1 MARFSSVPGAL
12 GFRGVRGFGLRGTAA
27 ALTVGA
33 MIALSA
39 APAAA
44 ADLSRD
50 SAALAD
56 TLRPMAE
63 GDSCHEG
70 NPSYILLDSGM
81 PTFATMQV
89 DAAWSVSRGSGVTVA
104 VVDSGVNGSDPRL
117 EKALLPGINLVDD
130 GTDANGWTDLYG
142 HGTAIAG
149 QIAARASGSSTLV
162 GLAPNVK
169 ILPVRVYAGT
179 DERTAEAG
187 HGLVTSRLVA
197 GIRAAADAGAE
208 IISVAISSEAA
219 SDDIDRAVSYATDK
233 GSLVVASAGN
243 VKGDLDLSAGGATQ
257 LRYPAA
263 SPGALGVTAA
273 SVPGNMV
280 TDASVHGAHVDIAAP
295 GQNVLTLGLNTG
307 DCVYASDAPAT
318 SYATGYASAVAAL
331 VASAYPNETPE
342 QWAYRLTATAL
353 RGNPDQRTD
362 VSGWGMVQ
370 PFQALTAIVGP
381 DTRGPASPFF
391 EAPVTTAPQDPI
403 AVAPPGNQHAL
414 DLDRVLLVG
423 VSAFGALALV
433 GSVVAFRNR
442 ATRPKP

>member
-1 MARFSSVPGAL
+1 MV
-12 GFRGVRGFGLRGTAA
+12 
-27 ALTVGA
+27 
-33 MIALSA
+33 ALSA
-39 APAAA
+39 GPAAA
-44 ADLSRD
+44 VGFGAASEASVSSGVVVSGSAVAGSGSGTGVAGSG
-50 SAALAD
+50 SAASEI
-56 TLRPMAE
+56 RPMAE

-70 NPSYILLDSGM
+70 NPSFILLDTGM
-81 PTFATMQV
+81 PTFAAMQV
-89 DAAWSVSRGSGVTVA
+89 AAAWNVTRGSGVTVA
-104 VVDSGVNGSDPRL
+104 IVDSGVNGSDPRL
-117 EKALLPGINLVDD
+117 EKALLPGINLVED
-130 GTDANGWTDLYG
+130 GTDKSGWTDQYG

-149 QIAARASGSSTLV
+149 QIVASATDSSSLV
-162 GLAPNVK
+162 GLAPSVK

-208 IISVAISSEAA
+208 IINVAISSESA
-219 SDDIDRAVSYATDK
+219 SDDIDRAVAYATAK

-243 VKGDLDLSAGGATQ
+243 VKGSLDLSAGGTTQ

-307 DCVYASDAPAT
+307 DCVYATDAPAS

-331 VASAYPNETPE
+331 VAAAYPDETPE
-342 QWAYRLTATAL
+342 QWTYRLTATAL

-362 VSGWGMVQ
+362 VSGWGVVQ
-370 PFQALTAIVGP
+370 PFQALTAVLGP
-381 DTRGPASPFF
+381 GTRGPESPFF
-391 EAPVTTAPQDPI
+391 EASESAEPEVPI
-403 AVAPPGNQHAL
+403 AVEPPGNQHAV
-414 DLDRVLLVG
+414 DLDRVVLIG
-423 VSAFGALALV
+423 VSAFAALALV

-442 ATRPKP
+442 GVRR

>member
-1 MARFSSVPGAL
+1 
-12 GFRGVRGFGLRGTAA
+12 
-27 ALTVGA
+27 
-33 MIALSA
+33 
-39 APAAA
+39 
-44 ADLSRD
+44 
-50 SAALAD
+50 
-56 TLRPMAE
+56 MAE

-70 NPSYILLDSGM
+70 NPSFIRLDTGM
-81 PTFATMQV
+81 PTFAAMQV
-89 DAAWSVSRGSGVTVA
+89 AAAWNVTRGSGVTVA
-104 VVDSGVNGSDPRL
+104 IVDSGVNGSDPRL
-117 EKALLPGINLVDD
+117 EKALLPGINLVED
-130 GTDANGWTDLYG
+130 GTDKNGWTDQYG

-149 QIAARASGSSTLV
+149 QIVASATDSSSLV
-162 GLAPNVK
+162 GLAPSVK

-208 IISVAISSEAA
+208 IINVAISSESA
-219 SDDIDRAVSYATDK
+219 SDDIDRAVAYATAK

-243 VKGDLDLSAGGATQ
+243 VKGSLDLSAGGTTQ

-280 TDASVHGAHVDIAAP
+280 TDASVHGAHVDLAAP

-307 DCVYASDAPAT
+307 DCVYATDAPAS

-331 VASAYPNETPE
+331 VAAAYPDETPE
-342 QWAYRLTATAL
+342 QWTYRLTATAL

-362 VSGWGMVQ
+362 VSGWGVVQ
-370 PFQALTAIVGP
+370 PFQALTAVLGP
-381 DTRGPASPFF
+381 DTRGPESPFF
-391 EAPVTTAPQDPI
+391 EASESAEPEVPI
-403 AVAPPGNQHAL
+403 AVEPPGNQHEV
-414 DLDRVLLVG
+414 DLDRVVLIG
-423 VSAFGALALV
+423 VSAFASLALV

-442 ATRPKP
+442 GVRR